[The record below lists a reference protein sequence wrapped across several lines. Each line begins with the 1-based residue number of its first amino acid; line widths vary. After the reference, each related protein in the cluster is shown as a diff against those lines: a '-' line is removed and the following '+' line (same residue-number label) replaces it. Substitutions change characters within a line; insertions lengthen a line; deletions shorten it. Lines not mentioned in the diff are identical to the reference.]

1 MNRSGLWNS
10 CLLFAD
16 RLKRQATRGF
26 SQSSTDTDKK
36 RSGTGTTWWI
46 LNGSDKVGELRDG
59 QRDPDSEFWMEY
71 QLIVEDIAFEQIQSD
86 ADRWYDLGLTLQNAD
101 NPNNQM
107 TDFLV
112 ATREPGKVAIRYLY

>member
-1 MNRSGLWNS
+1 M
-10 CLLFAD
+10 
-16 RLKRQATRGF
+16 
-26 SQSSTDTDKK
+26 
-36 RSGTGTTWWI
+36 
-46 LNGSDKVGELRDG
+46 NGSDKVGELRDG